1 MKSLYGWTGKILR
14 VDLSNRKISQMET
27 ADYSERFIGGK
38 GIGEKIYWDETSPEI
53 DAFHPDNRF
62 IVMTGPLAA
71 TTAPSGSRWLVCGK
85 SPMLYPENFVSTNL
99 GGFLGASLKRAG
111 YDGIVIQ
118 GKADQKVYLSI
129 ENGKVEIK
137 DASHLWGLTTGKTM
151 ELIRNEL
158 GDKVNILTTGPAGEN
173 AIRLSTMITD
183 AEGSGTMGFGAVMG
197 SKNLKAI
204 AVRGS
209 GKIPVADPDRV
220 TQIRQQV
227 KIMTGEGY
235 FNLYGNPAP
244 LSEVEPIKQVRCNGC
259 PQGCWR
265 YLYKADS
272 GEEGIRKCQAAFFY
286 SLWDKNIHGDTTKV
300 SFLATSL
307 VNEYSLCTM
316 EFAGILVWLERCF
329 KEGIL
334 SEKETEI
341 PLSQMGTLEF
351 LETIVKKISYRE
363 GFGNILAEGIMRAAD
378 AAGKEAK
385 EVVIDHFTQT
395 GRGIA
400 YGPKVFS
407 PAALIYATE
416 PRPPT
421 TELHELCEPLTKWAL
436 WYTTNGTFTYL
447 STDVMRKIAKRFWGS
462 EEAVDFSTYDGKALA
477 AVKIQNRQH
486 AKETLILCDFAWP
499 IYDAISTE
507 DHVGDSSLESQL
519 LSAVIGK
526 EVDEAELDLIG
537 ERVFNLNRAIL
548 LRDGRKARK
557 DDFLPESQFI
567 EREEPRY
574 DVFVMFNPD
583 LFLPGSGDEIISRKG
598 KALDKNKFEQMKDEY
613 YKIRGWDVAT
623 GLLKRDKLESLN
635 LQDLIDPL
643 KEKVLP

>member
-1 MKSLYGWTGKILR
+1 
-14 VDLSNRKISQMET
+14 
-27 ADYSERFIGGK
+27 
-38 GIGEKIYWDETSPEI
+38 
-53 DAFHPDNRF
+53 
-62 IVMTGPLAA
+62 
-71 TTAPSGSRWLVCGK
+71 
-85 SPMLYPENFVSTNL
+85 PENFVSTNL

-151 ELIRNEL
+151 ELIRDEL
-158 GDKVNILTTGPAGEN
+158 GDKVTILTTGPAGEN

-183 AEGSGTMGFGAVMG
+183 TEGSGTMGFGAVMG

-378 AAGKEAK
+378 AAGKEAPPNSMNS
-385 EVVIDHFTQT
+385 VNLSPNGHC
-395 GRGIA
+395 GI
-400 YGPKVFS
+400 PQ
-407 PAALIYATE
+407 TE
-416 PRPPT
+416 PSPT
-421 TELHELCEPLTKWAL
+421 YQP
-436 WYTTNGTFTYL
+436 
-447 STDVMRKIAKRFWGS
+447 M
-462 EEAVDFSTYDGKALA
+462 
-477 AVKIQNRQH
+477 
-486 AKETLILCDFAWP
+486 
-499 IYDAISTE
+499 
-507 DHVGDSSLESQL
+507 
-519 LSAVIGK
+519 
-526 EVDEAELDLIG
+526 
-537 ERVFNLNRAIL
+537 
-548 LRDGRKARK
+548 
-557 DDFLPESQFI
+557 
-567 EREEPRY
+567 
-574 DVFVMFNPD
+574 
-583 LFLPGSGDEIISRKG
+583 
-598 KALDKNKFEQMKDEY
+598 
-613 YKIRGWDVAT
+613 
-623 GLLKRDKLESLN
+623 
-635 LQDLIDPL
+635 
-643 KEKVLP
+643 